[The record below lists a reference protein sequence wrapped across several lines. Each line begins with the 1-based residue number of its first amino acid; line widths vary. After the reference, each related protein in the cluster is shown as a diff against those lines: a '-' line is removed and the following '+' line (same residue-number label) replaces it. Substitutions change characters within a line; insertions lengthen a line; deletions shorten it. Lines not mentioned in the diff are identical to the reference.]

1 MIQREI
7 DKSISR
13 ISAERLLI
21 FHDAI
26 NQNWR
31 WPMSRE
37 ASGKGI
43 IRLVNHEHIRG
54 QRTLSLIQR
63 LKFVAVPLDVEPPSL
78 VDMLLRLRKAFDA
91 DQITKSFYKEF
102 ATYQKSLVK
111 SIDGLETAAEKE
123 WYSSLLL
130 NRYLFYAME
139 RFYGWKPKLF
149 GRPSRQNQK
158 TTRA

>member
-1 MIQREI
+1 MDRTDKWLEFIDSNRFSDLFIEELGWDRPITEKMNFSFGSEKFELEPVASYKGIQVWTCASVPNAMIQREI

-54 QRTLSLIQR
+54 QRTLSLIQ
-63 LKFVAVPLDVEPPSL
+63 D
-78 VDMLLRLRKAFDA
+78 
-91 DQITKSFYKEF
+91 
-102 ATYQKSLVK
+102 
-111 SIDGLETAAEKE
+111 
-123 WYSSLLL
+123 
-130 NRYLFYAME
+130 
-139 RFYGWKPKLF
+139 
-149 GRPSRQNQK
+149 
-158 TTRA
+158 